1 MQAAALAPAPT
12 QVAAPAPA
20 PTQAKAN
27 TNEPLYTVVDGDK
40 VDAKT
45 LEGFKAW
52 RSMACE
58 RCHGAKQEGMVG
70 PSLIETL
77 KRLSKDEFKKAV
89 MIGRPEKGMP
99 NYNTSKTVIDNIDN
113 LYAYLKG
120 RSDGAINPGRL
131 EPIPK

>member
-1 MQAAALAPAPT
+1 MQAAA
-12 QVAAPAPA
+12 
-20 PTQAKAN
+20 K

-52 RSMACE
+52 RAMACE

-70 PSLIETL
+70 PSLIEAL
-77 KRLSKDEFKKAV
+77 KRLTKDEFKNAV
-89 MIGRPEKGMP
+89 MNGRPEKGMP